1 MDKKILFQ
9 KIIIG
14 ILIITILP
22 WNLFSQSSGNSSNPF
37 KGKKFQEGL
46 FLGEFALD
54 FTFTDKNGIDLI
66 GIKIDEWF
74 QIDDFTYFYYRW
86 NKDVISVLDTD
97 SSVLCEFR
105 YSLSAEGKELKILF
119 DDGTFR
125 ELKEKGTLIKS
136 TAKDAVAGVL
146 STAAII
152 WGGKEIYNARKNK

>member
-14 ILIITILP
+14 ILLITILP

-97 SSVLCEFR
+97 GSVLLDMP
-105 YSLSAEGKELKILF
+105 YSLSAEGKELKIF
-119 DDGTFR
+119 NADGSFI
-125 ELKEKGTLIKS
+125 ELKEKGSMMKNF
-136 TAKDAVAGVL
+136 AKDSVTTVI
-146 STAAII
+146 SAAAMI
-152 WGGKEIYNARKNK
+152 WGGKSVYNATKNK